1 MVLLGLV
8 CVLGC
13 WTVGLRIRVVCLG
26 LILWVGLLVDD
37 LSCFVDLIN
46 GGLGIVL
53 LLCLLDCLL
62 SGVCVWW
69 LVVSFVLLVCL
80 LICLG
85 FGRYYWWMI
94 SASRLGGCFVGYRCS
109 VC

>member
-13 WTVGLRIRVVCLG
+13 WAVGLRIRVVCLG

-37 LSCFVDLIN
+37 LPCFVDLIN

-53 LLCLLDCLL
+53 LL
-62 SGVCVWW
+62 
-69 LVVSFVLLVCL
+69 
-80 LICLG
+80 
-85 FGRYYWWMI
+85 
-94 SASRLGGCFVGYRCS
+94 
-109 VC
+109 